1 MKVNSQLKKLR
12 TIEGRINKNLF
23 LICAIVTGVVMA
35 MKLAEFFSRGAFA
48 PAKIELFYLG
58 VLVIYS
64 LHKEMVRWLGER
76 KVERQ
81 GEYFVYVWIALTTIL
96 YLVNFL
102 THNYFSFSLAG
113 KPMMVLRDISLLTIQ
128 VLAIFII
135 TRILKLSRVILTRK
149 NIFNKLS
156 RNE

>member
-1 MKVNSQLKKLR
+1 MV
-12 TIEGRINKNLF
+12 I
-23 LICAIVTGVVMA
+23 
-35 MKLAEFFSRGAFA
+35 KLAEFFSRGAFA
-48 PAKIELFYLG
+48 PTKIELFYLG

-81 GEYFVYVWIALTTIL
+81 GECFVYIWVGLTTAL
-96 YLVNFL
+96 YLINFF
-102 THNYFSFSLAG
+102 TNNYFSFSSAG
-113 KPMMVLRDISLLTIQ
+113 EPLVVLMDISLLTVQ
-128 VLAIFII
+128 VLAVFII

-156 RNE
+156 QNE

>member
-1 MKVNSQLKKLR
+1 MEINSQLKKLR
-12 TIEGRINKNLF
+12 AVESRINKNLF

-35 MKLAEFFSRGAFA
+35 MKLTEFFTRGAFA

-81 GEYFVYVWIALTTIL
+81 GEYFVYVWIGLATVL

-102 THNYFSFSLAG
+102 TNNYFSFSLSG
-113 KPMMVLRDISLLTIQ
+113 EPLMVLRDISLLTVQ

-135 TRILKLSRVILTRK
+135 TRILKLFRVILTRK

-156 RNE
+156 RSE